1 MSNCARVSTGLSG
14 IRPPESRTKACG
26 GEGQKIAC

>member
-14 IRPPESRTKACG
+14 IRPPESPAKACD
-26 GEGQKIAC
+26 GEGQKIIC